1 MRRSFDVEKFT
12 FGNFITFLGVVSK
25 YGCAISQSGRTTALL
40 YRKSNDFAY
49 IKLKSGWNVVVSNSA
64 SAVVGIVSNKKHIT
78 LPYGKAGVIRNLGF
92 RPVVRGVAMNPI
104 DHPHGGG
111 QGRTSGG
118 PQPLSPWG
126 KLTKWRPTVSGL
138 YVVVKYYIV
147 LDSLY
152 TWESKF
158 I

>member
-1 MRRSFDVEKFT
+1 V
-12 FGNFITFLGVVSK
+12 
-25 YGCAISQSGRTTALL
+25 
-40 YRKSNDFAY
+40 Y
-49 IKLKSGWNVVVSNSA
+49 IKLKSGWNIVISKSA
-64 SAVVGIVSNKKHIT
+64 SAVVGVVSNKKHIT
-78 LPYGKAGVIRNLGF
+78 VPYGKAGVIRNLGF

-126 KLTKWRPTVSGL
+126 KLTKWRPTVSEL
-138 YVVVKYYIV
+138 CDVVKV
-147 LDSLY
+147 CTVFDSLY
-152 TWESKF
+152 LWKSKY

>member
-1 MRRSFDVEKFT
+1 M
-12 FGNFITFLGVVSK
+12 
-25 YGCAISQSGRTTALL
+25 

-49 IKLKSGWNVVVSNSA
+49 IKLKSGWNVVISKLA
-64 SAVVGIVSNKKHIT
+64 SAVVGVVSNKKHIT
-78 LPYGKAGVIRNLGF
+78 IPYKKAGVIRNLGF

-126 KLTKWRPTVSGL
+126 KLTKWRPTVSEL
-138 YVVVKYYIV
+138 YADVKLYIV
-147 LDSLY
+147 LDNKIYEKTYL
-152 TWESKF
+152 F
-158 I
+158 R